1 MVNKMMRILDRS
13 FQSRVF
19 GSTRINLGEPGEE
32 SSDAGSRVKSG
43 KGGPFWLCVQ
53 FH

>member
-1 MVNKMMRILDRS
+1 MPILDRS

-19 GSTRINLGEPGEE
+19 GSTRINLGED
-32 SSDAGSRVKSG
+32 SSDAGARVKSG
-43 KGGPFWLCVQ
+43 KGGPFGLCVQ